1 MQSPQVNLSDS
12 PSILPAAR
20 SWAVGLTKSRAEKA
34 FAEYLTSH
42 EIPVFLPVFRRRRVY
57 GSTVHQS
64 LIPLFPGYVFFD
76 EKAAPRALVFES
88 RKLAQVLVPP
98 DPEQLRIELDNLSR
112 TLQSDLREAI
122 FGLAGSPVQVV
133 RGPLKG
139 VFGELVR
146 YGAGSRLV
154 VRVGF
159 IGKAVELEIDEAFVE
174 RVN

>member
-1 MQSPQVNLSDS
+1 VQSPPLSLS
-12 PSILPAAR
+12 PSCSALPAAK

-34 FAEYLTSH
+34 FAEYLSSRD
-42 EIPVFLPVFRRRRVY
+42 IPVFLPVFRRRRVY
-57 GSTVHQS
+57 GRTVHQS

-76 EKAAPRALVFES
+76 EKAAPRALFFES

-98 DPEQLRIELDNLSR
+98 DPEKLRSELSNLSC
-112 TLQSDLREAI
+112 TLQSDIRESI
-122 FGLAGSPVQVV
+122 FGQAGSPVQVM

-146 YGAGSRLV
+146 YSAGSRLI
-154 VRVGF
+154 VRVSF

-174 RVN
+174 KVN